1 MEIVRAQK
9 QMELPK
15 VGLFIIG
22 MKRTSVKEIGFKMA
36 EIILQKVKGRN
47 INRSKETKMKA
58 MK

>member
-1 MEIVRAQK
+1 
-9 QMELPK
+9 MELPK